1 MKKRLLAGVL
11 VCLTVCLLAGTAL
24 GADPAPPTS
33 GAAGPNLS
41 WTLSSGTLTI
51 SGTGSMDSF
60 SNADTVPWAASRT
73 QIRSVTIP
81 SGVTDIGQYAFF
93 GCTNLTSVT
102 LPSTVTRIE
111 PYAFSG
117 CTRLGGTLNLP
128 SRLLQV
134 GQSAFSGCTSLAGVT
149 FPRGIHTIDQGAFSG
164 CSKLSSASLPNG
176 LTTIGNSAFSGT
188 NLSSVQIPTTV
199 TSIGEYAFRDSK
211 LTDAY
216 VPASVSSIGT
226 GIFDDC
232 TGMRIVHFGGDPA
245 LWEKYDDTGTI
256 SLHYTNTI
264 SDVMNDFCDR
274 QNTHVL
280 EAQCP
285 TCGKRFHQ
293 EEVIETAPHTWSAE
307 YPMVPATC
315 RAEGKQ
321 AYKECTKCGLISGG
335 APIPALTH
343 VLDTTADTIITPAT
357 CTTDGSTLTVHRCT
371 QPDASTSTGRCPY
384 YEIEKTEKIEAT
396 GHTKPT
402 TDIQEEVTKEP
413 TCSTVGSKKVT
424 FVCKACKKKVT
435 ATEEIAIDPK
445 NHDNQE
451 TKEETTLKPT
461 CTVEGTKIVT
471 VTCKDCNLVL
481 STKNDQIPALGHLKP
496 TKSDEIYVEVTKKPT
511 CVDVGQRQYI
521 YQCQRL
527 DCDGP
532 DTNRRIVETEDIPAL
547 GHMEERVEAVP
558 ATCIKPGVLAGTKCS
573 VCKKILSGCVET
585 KIDPDAH
592 PEDKLE
598 SAETID
604 QPPTCTVAGSKTVT
618 VTCADCTKVVSTET
632 VEIPPS
638 HDLDE
643 TQTQTDVKV
652 AATCTT
658 PGTGILQHKCKLCDQ
673 WIDIEEIEIPA
684 LGRDHEF
691 GEWIIDTDPTPTT
704 PGLKHRECI
713 ICGYTEPA
721 IIPPE
726 YPART
731 ITLDPN
737 GGTLPDGTTNPMT
750 TGTDGKLT
758 AALPTPTRTGFVF
771 DGWFTEQTGGAKVT
785 ADTVFNTDA
794 TLYAQWSEEKIFT
807 ITLDANGGILSGSAS
822 VSTGPDARLTALPAA
837 PAREGFTF
845 DGWYTAAAGGSQITA
860 ATVFQE
866 NTTIYAHWTEKQG
879 YTITLDADGGTLS
892 GSASVSTG
900 ADGRLSALPGA
911 PTREG
916 YDFDGWFTAKE
927 GGVAVTTGTTFD
939 SDSTIYAHWSV
950 IDNTTAFAIRIG
962 NVTGGVISASA
973 STATRGT
980 KVTVLADPDSGY
992 ALDSVRVT
1000 ASGTTVEVTRE
1011 SEVKYSFTMPGK
1023 AVDVTASF
1031 KSTGSGSGSGSG
1043 SGNNNN
1049 SSNNSGGAV
1058 WDTGTTTAD
1067 PNPQP
1072 VPVKQSVPQLSA
1084 YGPQTF
1090 LDIPTNHWAAGEIAW
1105 AFQQGYMNGTGGGSF
1120 SPQAPITHS
1129 QLWTVLTRLL
1139 RYSNLSESN
1148 LLAIRAGLLD
1158 GGNPNGP
1165 ATRQE
1170 LVTALHRCAY
1180 LLGGARTPSVSIN
1193 TYGDSS
1199 QVAGYARDAMAWAVT
1214 NGIIS
1219 GTADGRLNPNGAV
1232 SRAQFA
1238 VILYRFTCRM

>member
-11 VCLTVCLLAGTAL
+11 VCLTVCLLMGSAL
-24 GADPAPPTS
+24 GAGKVT
-33 GAAGPNLS
+33 GRAAATTTGTLGGLT
-41 WTLSSGTLTI
+41 WTLSGTTLTV
-51 SGTGSMDSF
+51 SGTGGMPDCLP
-60 SNADTVPWAASRT
+60 AALDPWPDTETEMKEWFAA
-73 QIRSVTIP
+73 RSKATSVII
-81 SGVTDIGQYAFF
+81 SEGINKIGNYAFS
-93 GCTNLTSVT
+93 GCTSLTT
-102 LPSTVTRIE
+102 LSLPLELATVGSS
-111 PYAFSG
+111 AFSG
-117 CTRLGGTLNLP
+117 CTRLTSAPLKYGVRTIGDSAFAGCSSLSSAVIPSTTTTIGANAFNGTGLKTLIIPSGVTNVGENAFENCSSLSVIHYCGGSYTNWQKVASTYLPKANMHYATQTVVEELQCDPLLP
-128 SRLLQV
+128 SRQILNV
-134 GQSAFSGCTSLAGVT
+134 TNCGQCSGVAPQIEERKHITHTSETVPQQDPTCEAEGYLAYERCKKCGT
-149 FPRGIHTIDQGAFSG
+149 R
-164 CSKLSSASLPNG
+164 LS
-176 LTTIGNSAFSGT
+176 
-188 NLSSVQIPTTV
+188 
-199 TSIGEYAFRDSK
+199 
-211 LTDAY
+211 AY
-216 VPASVSSIGT
+216 VPI
-226 GIFDDC
+226 D
-232 TGMRIVHFGGDPA
+232 A
-245 LWEKYDDTGTI
+245 LGHEY
-256 SLHYTNTI
+256 S
-264 SDVMNDFCDR
+264 
-274 QNTHVL
+274 Q
-280 EAQCP
+280 
-285 TCGKRFHQ
+285 
-293 EEVIETAPHTWSAE
+293 EVIDTTKSYDATCIKTGLTIYTKTCTRCGETVQSRTVSIPLADHTKPKNSAQIKTE
-307 YPMVPATC
+307 TIPATC
-315 RAEGKQ
+315 VKPETTITTYTCTVCK
-321 AYKECTKCGLISGG
+321 KEITETEEDPNGNTNPDAHNPGT
-335 APIPALTH
+335 PTYE
-343 VLDTTADTIITPAT
+343 IITPAT
-357 CTTDGSTLTVHRCT
+357 C
-371 QPDASTSTGRCPY
+371 
-384 YEIEKTEKIEAT
+384 EKTGE
-396 GHTKPT
+396 
-402 TDIQEEVTKEP
+402 Q
-413 TCSTVGSKKVT
+413 KVIT
-424 FVCKACKKKVT
+424 
-435 ATEEIAIDPK
+435 
-445 NHDNQE
+445 
-451 TKEETTLKPT
+451 
-461 CTVEGTKIVT
+461 
-471 VTCKDCNLVL
+471 TCKDCGTV
-481 STKNDQIPALGHLKP
+481 SETQEPIPALNHLRP
-496 TKSDEIYVEVTKKPT
+496 TKSDEIYVKVTKNPSCT
-511 CVDVGQRQYI
+511 EEGERQYI
-521 YQCQRL
+521 YQCQRPN
-527 DCDGP
+527 CDGG
-532 DTNRRIVETEDIPAL
+532 DANHRIVETEKIPAL
-547 GHMEERVEAVP
+547 GHTPVRVEAVP
-558 ATCIKPGVLAGTKCS
+558 ATCTKPGTLAGTKCS
-573 VCKKILSGCVET
+573 VCNDPLSGCVET
-585 KIDPDAH
+585 EIDKTAH

-598 SAETID
+598 TTETID
-604 QPPTCTVAGSKTVT
+604 QPPTCTVAGSKTIT
-618 VTCADCTKVVSTET
+618 VTCKDCKAEVSTET

-638 HDLDE
+638 HKLDKTK
-643 TQTQTDVKV
+643 TQTIPKSPET
-652 AATCTT
+652 APTCTT
-658 PGTGILQHKCKLCDQ
+658 PGIGIIQYECEVCGN
-673 WIDIEEIEIPA
+673 WIDGEETEMPA
-684 LGRDHEF
+684 LGGPHEF
-691 GEWIIDTDPTPTT
+691 GDWTTNPEPTPTT
-704 PGLKHRECI
+704 PGLRQRTCRK
-713 ICGYTEPA
+713 CGYVEREV
-721 IIPPE
+721 I
-726 YPART
+726 PARHPAYT
-731 ITLDPN
+731 ITLNPN
-737 GGTLPDGTTNPMT
+737 GGTLPDGTAATMT
-750 TGTDGKLT
+750 TGTDGKLS
-758 AALPTPTRTGFVF
+758 AALPEPTREGYIFA
-771 DGWFTEQTGGAKVT
+771 GWFTAADDSGREVGK
-785 ADTVFNTDA
+785 DTVFTEDTEIHA
-794 TLYAQWSEEKIFT
+794 RWTAEQIFT
-807 ITLDANGGILSGSAS
+807 ITLNAGGGTLDGQETKTVTTNGYGKLD
-822 VSTGPDARLTALPAA
+822 TLPT

-927 GGVAVTTGTTFD
+927 GGVAVTTGTTFG

-992 ALDSVRVT
+992 ALDSVSVT

-1023 AVDVTASF
+1023 AVDVTATF

-1043 SGNNNN
+1043 SGNNNS

-1148 LLAIRAGLLD
+1148 LLAIRSGLLD
-1158 GGNPNGP
+1158 GGNPYGP

-1219 GTADGRLNPNGAV
+1219 GTANGRLNPNGAV

>member
-24 GADPAPPTS
+24 GAGKVT
-33 GAAGPNLS
+33 GRAAATTTGTLGGLT
-41 WTLSSGTLTI
+41 WTLSGTTLTV
-51 SGTGSMDSF
+51 SGTGGMPIFTPDAPAEGTNPEMEAWFANRSK
-60 SNADTVPWAASRT
+60 ART
-73 QIRSVTIP
+73 VTI
-81 SGVTDIGQYAFF
+81 SEGISNIGDYAFY
-93 GCTNLTSVT
+93 GCASLT
-102 LPSTVTRIE
+102 
-111 PYAFSG
+111 
-117 CTRLGGTLNLP
+117 TLNLP
-128 SRLLQV
+128 VSLTTV
-134 GQSAFSGCTSLAGVT
+134 GPHAFEGCTALTGALFSNGLTSIGDSAFSGCGNLSSVRIPSSVTSIGANAFNGSGLTSLLIPKSVT
-149 FPRGIHTIDQGAFSG
+149 SIGTSAFDN
-164 CSKLSSASLPNG
+164 CSKLSIIHYCGTYSSWSDRPAGGAGGKQVQVHYNLSISENQSHATCSDTEDSYYQ
-176 LTTIGNSAFSGT
+176 LTGSCKECSFSFNQREPMVKTPHTPQAVAKKEATCEESGYEAGEQCSICKKIFSG
-188 NLSSVQIPTTV
+188 L
-199 TSIGEYAFRDSK
+199 
-211 LTDAY
+211 
-216 VPASVSSIGT
+216 
-226 GIFDDC
+226 
-232 TGMRIVHFGGDPA
+232 DP
-245 LWEKYDDTGTI
+245 
-256 SLHYTNTI
+256 
-264 SDVMNDFCDR
+264 
-274 QNTHVL
+274 
-280 EAQCP
+280 
-285 TCGKRFHQ
+285 
-293 EEVIETAPHTWSAE
+293 
-307 YPMVPATC
+307 
-315 RAEGKQ
+315 
-321 AYKECTKCGLISGG
+321 
-335 APIPALTH
+335 
-343 VLDTTADTIITPAT
+343 
-357 CTTDGSTLTVHRCT
+357 
-371 QPDASTSTGRCPY
+371 
-384 YEIEKTEKIEAT
+384 
-396 GHTKPT
+396 
-402 TDIQEEVTKEP
+402 
-413 TCSTVGSKKVT
+413 
-424 FVCKACKKKVT
+424 
-435 ATEEIAIDPK
+435 
-445 NHDNQE
+445 
-451 TKEETTLKPT
+451 
-461 CTVEGTKIVT
+461 
-471 VTCKDCNLVL
+471 
-481 STKNDQIPALGHLKP
+481 IPALGHDLGDAEEAEHKDNKEATCTESGKQAYIQKCKRTGCDYETKPVLKTLQP
-496 TKSDEIYVEVTKKPT
+496 KGHSPKPAAGLEEKTTKEATCIEKGVKEISYNCTTCNQKVTITEEIPIDTSNHVNTKEVREEVTKATCEAKGQDKITTVCTDCQNTIGAPRLEDTDPTGHQMPKDPAEIEEEITKQPT
-511 CVDVGQRQYI
+511 CGE
-521 YQCQRL
+521 
-527 DCDGP
+527 DGEIKR
-532 DTNRRIVETEDIPAL
+532 TFTCTICNNRVTDKPYPIPATGKHTPIVL
-547 GHMEERVEAVP
+547 EDDKQVD
-558 ATCIKPGVLAGTKCS
+558 ATCMKSGHTARVTCENCPTVLEESKN
-573 VCKKILSGCVET
+573 IP
-585 KIDPDAH
+585 IDKDAH
-592 PEDKLE
+592 PEDKLKT
-598 SAETID
+598 ATVTTKA
-604 QPPTCTVAGSKTVT
+604 PTCTEDGVETTTVHCENCGIDVSVTTKALPAQHTLSENPTPDEVKTERV
-618 VTCADCTKVVSTET
+618 D
-632 VEIPPS
+632 P
-638 HDLDE
+638 
-643 TQTQTDVKV
+643 
-652 AATCTT
+652 TCTT
-658 PGTGILQHKCKLCDQ
+658 PGSETPYQMCTICHKWIQTGDETVL
-673 WIDIEEIEIPA
+673 PA
-684 LGRDHEF
+684 LGGEHAF
-691 GEWIIDTDPTPTT
+691 GDWVILSEPQDGH
-704 PGLKHRECI
+704 PGLRKHTCTKTP
-713 ICGYTEPA
+713 CSYTETEPF
-721 IIPPE
+721 
-726 YPART
+726 YKQYT
-731 ITLDPN
+731 VTLN
-737 GGTLPDGTTNPMT
+737 AGGGTLPDGTAATMT
-750 TGTDGKLT
+750 TGTDGKLS
-758 AALPTPTRTGFVF
+758 AALPEPTREGYIFA
-771 DGWFTEQTGGAKVT
+771 GWFTAADDSGREVGK
-785 ADTVFNTDA
+785 DTVFTEDTEIHA
-794 TLYAQWSEEKIFT
+794 RWTAEQIFT
-807 ITLDANGGILSGSAS
+807 ITLNAGGGTLDGQETKTVTTNGYGKLD
-822 VSTGPDARLTALPAA
+822 TLPT

-927 GGVAVTTGTTFD
+927 GGVAVTTGTTFG

-1043 SGNNNN
+1043 SGNNNS